1 MVGCMCGAG
10 RGLRFFHVC
19 VLSVL
24 LVSFAGASALGQ
36 DDSSIA
42 TLRQMGKAFTWI
54 TEKASPAVVGVRS
67 VKVLKSSAGDGE
79 LDDSNGS
86 FEELFKYF
94 YGPNAT
100 PRRAPRGRS
109 APSQPK
115 QTAQGSGFL
124 ISEDGYILTNN
135 HMVGEAES
143 VTVQLVDGRKLSAK
157 IIGADAQTDVALIKI
172 EATGLPF
179 IELADSNKLQ
189 VGEWV
194 IAIGNPFGLSHT
206 VTAGIVSA
214 KGRTLNQSV
223 ADYEDLIQTD
233 AAINLGNS
241 GGPLLNLD
249 GKAVG
254 INTAIIGPGGN
265 IGIGLAIPSNMA
277 HDVYKQ
283 LKDGG
288 KVVRGFLGIEMQDL
302 EAGMGEYFG
311 ISTGKGVVVNRVIS
325 DTPAEKAG
333 LKADDIIVEFE
344 GQPVTNRNDFR
355 NKVAMYKPG
364 TKIQIIVVRDKQ
376 RKTIT
381 ATLEELPK
389 DEAVVRAGGGRG
401 DFLET
406 LGMTVRTLDQDLADK
421 LGLDMDNLKGVVVTE
436 VKDGSVASEAELE
449 EGDVIMEV
457 NRKAVRNVKEFKE
470 AISKAQ
476 KDGKALLR
484 VRAEDASRLVIL
496 PLTEK

>member
-1 MVGCMCGAG
+1 MVAG
-10 RGLRFFHVC
+10 MYAAVRRQRVFHVC
-19 VLSVL
+19 GLSVL
-24 LVSFAGASALGQ
+24 LVLFIGASALGE
-36 DDSSIA
+36 DDQSIA
-42 TLRQMGKAFTWI
+42 TLRQMGKAFASI
-54 TEKASPAVVGVRS
+54 TEKASPAVVGVRATRT
-67 VKVLKSSAGDGE
+67 LKGAAGDGE
-79 LDDSNGS
+79 FDGSDGSLD
-86 FEELFKYF
+86 ELLRRF
-94 YGPNAT
+94 YGPDIS
-100 PRRAPRGRS
+100 PRRTPRGRS
-109 APSQPK
+109 TPTPPR

-135 HMVGEAES
+135 HMVGDADA
-143 VTVQLVDGRKLSAK
+143 VTVQLVDGRKLNAK

-179 IELADSNKLQ
+179 IEMADSGKLQ

-214 KGRTLNQSV
+214 MGRTLNQSV

-277 HDVYKQ
+277 CDVYKQ
-283 LKDGG
+283 LKDSG

-302 EAGMGEYFG
+302 ESGMGDYFG
-311 ISTGKGVVVNRVIS
+311 IPGDKGVVIGRVFP

-333 LKADDIIVEFE
+333 LKMEDIIIEFE
-344 GQPVTNRNDFR
+344 GKSVTNRNDFR

-364 TKIQIIVVRDKQ
+364 SKIELVVVRDKQ
-376 RKTIT
+376 RKTVT
-381 ATLEELPK
+381 ATLDELPK
-389 DEAVVRAGGGRG
+389 DEAIVRTGGSRG
-401 DFLET
+401 DFQET
-406 LGMTVRTLDQDLADK
+406 LGMTVRTLDQDLADQ
-421 LGLDMDNLKGVVVTE
+421 LDIDLDNVSGVVVMD
-436 VKDGSVASEAELE
+436 VKVGSAAEEAELE
-449 EGDVIMEV
+449 EGDIITEV
-457 NRKAVRNVKEFKE
+457 DRKPIKNVKEFRD
-470 AISKAQ
+470 AINKAQ
-476 KDGKALLR
+476 KEGKALLR
-484 VRAEDASRLVIL
+484 VRTDQSNRLAML
-496 PLTEK
+496 RLADK

>member
-1 MVGCMCGAG
+1 MVAGMDSTGRRRRLFHTCGW
-10 RGLRFFHVC
+10 
-19 VLSVL
+19 SVL
-24 LVSFAGASALGQ
+24 VVLFLAATALSA
-36 DDSSIA
+36 DDPSIA
-42 TLRQMGKAFTWI
+42 TLRQMGKAFTSI
-54 TEKASPAVVGVRS
+54 TEKASPAVVGVRATKT
-67 VKVLKSSAGDGE
+67 VKGTAGDDA
-79 LDDSNGS
+79 LDESDGS
-86 FEELFKYF
+86 LEELFRYF
-94 YGPNAT
+94 YGPNAN
-100 PRRAPRGRS
+100 PRRMPRGRGT
-109 APSQPK
+109 PSQPR

-157 IIGADAQTDVALIKI
+157 TIGADAQTDVALIKI
-172 EATGLPF
+172 EATSLPF
-179 IELADSNKLQ
+179 IELADSSKLQ

-277 HDVYKQ
+277 RDVYMQ

-302 EAGMGEYFG
+302 ESGMGDYFG
-311 ISTGKGVVVNRVIS
+311 VDNGKGVVVMRVLP
-325 DTPAEKAG
+325 DTPADKAG
-333 LKADDIIVEFE
+333 LKADDIVVEFE
-344 GQPVTNRNDFR
+344 GQAVTNRNDFR

-364 TKIQIIVVRDKQ
+364 SKIELVVVREKQ
-376 RKTIT
+376 RKTIV

-389 DEAVVRAGGGRG
+389 DEAVARVGGNRG
-401 DFLET
+401 DFQET
-406 LGMTVRTLDQDLADK
+406 LGMTVRTLDQDLADQ
-421 LGLDMDNLKGVVVTE
+421 LGLDMENVTGVVVTD
-436 VKDGSVASEAELE
+436 VKAGSAASEAEIE
-449 EGDVIMEV
+449 VGDIIMEV
-457 NRKAVRNVKEFKE
+457 NRKAVRNIKEFRD
-470 AISKAQ
+470 AITKAQ

-484 VRAEDASRLVIL
+484 VRTEDMSRLVIL
-496 PLTEK
+496 PLSEK

>member
-1 MVGCMCGAG
+1 MVAG
-10 RGLRFFHVC
+10 MYSAGHGQRLFHVC
-19 VLSVL
+19 GLGAL
-24 LVSFAGASALGQ
+24 LVLFISASTFAA
-36 DDSSIA
+36 DDQSIT
-42 TLRQMGKAFTWI
+42 TLRQMGKAFASI
-54 TEKASPAVVGVRS
+54 AEKASPAVVGVRAT
-67 VKVLKSSAGDGE
+67 KTLKGASGDGS
-79 LDDSNGS
+79 LDDSNS
-86 FEELFKYF
+86 SLEELFKYF
-94 YGPNAT
+94 YGPDAN
-100 PRRAPRGRS
+100 PRRLPRGRS
-109 APSQPK
+109 TPSQPR

-135 HMVGEAES
+135 HMVGDADA

-157 IIGADAQTDVALIKI
+157 TIGADEQTDVALIKI

-179 IELADSNKLQ
+179 IELADSSKLE

-214 KGRTLNQSV
+214 KGRNKIGI

-254 INTAIIGPGGN
+254 INAAIIGPGGN
-265 IGIGLAIPSNMA
+265 VGIGLAIPSNMA
-277 HDVYKQ
+277 KDIYTQ

-302 EAGMGEYFG
+302 ESGMGDYYG
-311 ISTGKGVVVNRVIS
+311 ISGGKGVVVMRVLS

-333 LKADDIIVEFE
+333 IKMDDIVVEFE

-364 TKIQIIVVRDKQ
+364 SKIEIVVVRDKQ

-389 DEAVVRAGGGRG
+389 NEAVVRTGGNRG
-401 DFLET
+401 DFQET
-406 LGMTVRTLDQDLADK
+406 LGLTVRTLDQELAGQ
-421 LGLDMDNLKGVVVTE
+421 LGLDLDNVTGVVVTD
-436 VKDGSVASEAELE
+436 VKAGSAASEAEIE
-449 EGDVIMEV
+449 VGDIIMEI
-457 NRKAVRNVKEFKE
+457 NRKPVRNIKDFRD
-470 AISKAQ
+470 AITKAQ

-484 VRAEDASRLVIL
+484 IRTEDDVSRLAIL
-496 PLTEK
+496 PLSEK